1 MKKAHILLVGS
12 CLCSIIFG
20 SVNTYAYTPEKLP
33 TSQSSDHWKVK
44 IDKPDTNNL
53 KDNDEFNTYSI
64 DVRNLGG
71 QVYDATVEIYRD
83 EPNTNTKAELITYKI
98 PDSQN
103 FFHHQNQPISVDSK
117 KIEVVVTWK
126 EEPFRVMKDGK
137 KYPARK
143 FKQAFLFPKN

>member
-1 MKKAHILLVGS
+1 MKKAHILLAGS

-44 IDKPDTNNL
+44 IDEPDVKDL

-126 EEPFRVMKDGK
+126 EEPFRVTKDGK

-143 FKQAFLFPKN
+143 FKQAFLFPQN